1 VFANTAFIVRRLSK
15 EIQRIDAN
23 LTQGNPPYAEVLES
37 PVDQASL
44 VRADQKLTESLQ
56 KNGADDE
63 QLDIAQ
69 RLVGLIA
76 EAADATVAR
85 IRPFEIADQW
95 KIDRRAVVT
104 VCLEAVVA
112 GLLEF
117 SWDIICP
124 SCRTVALQL
133 TSLSQLKEK
142 SHCHLCDIS
151 ISTEFDRT
159 VEATFRPTTAIR
171 PLPDRPYCI
180 GGPFRT
186 PHVVAQTR
194 LPAGGSTRLQVPN
207 QIGRYQ
213 LFIRGGACCSV
224 EIASDGQ
231 RSAEI
236 TAGKTVEPGAVA
248 LAPGGTLDVR
258 DGLSEERHVKLE
270 HLAWA
275 SVAATPP
282 YVSTVSS
289 FRRLFSAEVLRAG
302 LKVRVAH
309 VALLFTD
316 LTNSTSMYVN
326 HGDATAYRF
335 VLDHFA
341 VLRYVIDGH
350 RGTVV
355 KTIGDAV
362 MAAFCDERDAVRAA
376 IDLQRAYRSLLAS
389 GRDEAQGVELRVGVY
404 AGTSYLMTA
413 NGILDYFGQT
423 VNTANR
429 LQCECQGGQI
439 VLPAEMAA
447 CGQAHGW
454 LVGADI
460 VDRFDADLK
469 GIAEAVSAVRLSVQG
484 V

>member
-1 VFANTAFIVRRLSK
+1 LCNNGALG
-15 EIQRIDAN
+15 DASDI
-23 LTQGNPPYAEVLES
+23 AER
-37 PVDQASL
+37 L
-44 VRADQKLTESLQ
+44 VR
-56 KNGADDE
+56 
-63 QLDIAQ
+63 
-69 RLVGLIA
+69 LITD
-76 EAADATVAR
+76 AADATVAR

-95 KIDRRAVVT
+95 GFDRRAVVT

-133 TSLSQLKEK
+133 TSLSQLKDK

-151 ISTEFDRT
+151 ISTEFDRV
-159 VEATFRPTTAIR
+159 VEATFRPAAAIR
-171 PLPDRPYCI
+171 ALQDRPYCI

-186 PHVVAQTR
+186 PHVVAQAR
-194 LPAGGSTRLQVPN
+194 LPAAGSASLRVPHTCGRFRLFV
-207 QIGRYQ
+207 
-213 LFIRGGACCSV
+213 RGGTCCSV
-224 EIASDGQ
+224 EIAGGGNPRAEICAGQ
-231 RSAEI
+231 R
-236 TAGKTVEPGAVA
+236 VEPSEVV
-248 LAPGGTLDVR
+248 LAPGGILEVR
-258 DGLSEERHVKLE
+258 DGLDKERHVKLE

-275 SVAATPP
+275 NDAATPP
-282 YVSTVSS
+282 YVSTVSN

-316 LTNSTSMYVN
+316 LTNSTSMYRN

-341 VLRYVIDGH
+341 VLRHVIDGH
-350 RGTVV
+350 RGAVV

-389 GRDEAQGVELRVGVY
+389 GRDESQGVELRVGVY
-404 AGTSYLMTA
+404 AGASYLMTA

-423 VNTANR
+423 VNTASR
-429 LQCECQGGQI
+429 LQSECHGGQI
-439 VLPAEMAA
+439 ILPAQLAD
-447 CGQAHGW
+447 CGQANGW
-454 LVGADI
+454 LEGAEI

-469 GIAEAVSAVRLSVQG
+469 GIAETISAVRLSVQG